1 MNGIDLGSPPE
12 IRHLSVYL
20 GIFTL
25 SQIVFELTS
34 LDIIAQT
41 FDKVQGCVANYFMLL
56 EDLAC
61 PSAHTTSYIDDIIA
75 FFLKLFGS

>member
-1 MNGIDLGSPPE
+1 MVSTLGRPPE

-25 SQIVFELTS
+25 SQIVFELTP

-41 FDKVQGCVANYFMLL
+41 FDKVQDCVANYFMLL
-56 EDLAC
+56 DDLAC
-61 PSAHTTSYIDDIIA
+61 PSAHTASDIDDIVA
-75 FFLKLFGS
+75 FFLKLFSG

>member
-1 MNGIDLGSPPE
+1 MDGIDLGSPPE

-25 SQIVFELTS
+25 SQIVFELTT

-41 FDKVQGCVANYFMLL
+41 LDKVQGCVAQLMLL
-56 EDLAC
+56 DDLAC
-61 PSAHTTSYIDDIIA
+61 PSAHTASNIDDIVA
-75 FFLKLFGS
+75 FFLKHFRS

>member
-1 MNGIDLGSPPE
+1 MVSTLGSSPE

-25 SQIVFELTS
+25 SQIVFELTP

-56 EDLAC
+56 DDLAC
-61 PSAHTTSYIDDIIA
+61 PSAHTASNIDDIVA
-75 FFLKLFGS
+75 FFLKHFRS

>member
-1 MNGIDLGSPPE
+1 MDGIDLGSPPE

-20 GIFTL
+20 GVFTP
-25 SQIVFELTS
+25 SQIVFELTP

-56 EDLAC
+56 DDLAC
-61 PSAHTTSYIDDIIA
+61 PSAHTASDIDDIVA
-75 FFLKLFGS
+75 FFL

>member
-25 SQIVFELTS
+25 SQIVFERTP
-34 LDIIAQT
+34 LDMVAQT
-41 FDKVQGCVANYFMLL
+41 FDKVQGCLAHFMLL
-56 EDLAC
+56 DDFTC
-61 PSAHTTSYIDDIIA
+61 PSAHTASDIDDIVA
-75 FFLKLFGS
+75 FFL

>member
-1 MNGIDLGSPPE
+1 MVSTLGRPPE

-25 SQIVFELTS
+25 SQIVFELTP

-41 FDKVQGCVANYFMLL
+41 FDKVQGCVAHLMLL
-56 EDLAC
+56 DDLAC
-61 PSAHTTSYIDDIIA
+61 PSAHTASDIDDIVA
-75 FFLKLFGS
+75 FFL